1 MILRI
6 ILGWY
11 FGKTAGLLGT
21 LDNEP
26 NNDMMMPSG
35 EMAWD
40 QTSFTNS
47 WMIDSG
53 DEKCISHLPAQ
64 RKQINPNQEVTC
76 DSFFAS
82 KASQFSSCFP
92 VVSST
97 VHGVRLVQQK
107 EAQKNSDQKG
117 QNAYHVYYK
126 IIR

>member
-1 MILRI
+1 M
-6 ILGWY
+6 
-11 FGKTAGLLGT
+11 LGT

-35 EMAWD
+35 EIAWD

-53 DEKCISHLPAQ
+53 GDEKCISHLPTQ

-76 DSFFAS
+76 NNFFAS

-107 EAQKNSDQKG
+107 EAQKNSDHKG
-117 QNAYHVYYK
+117 LLHIMFTTRLYDK
-126 IIR
+126 